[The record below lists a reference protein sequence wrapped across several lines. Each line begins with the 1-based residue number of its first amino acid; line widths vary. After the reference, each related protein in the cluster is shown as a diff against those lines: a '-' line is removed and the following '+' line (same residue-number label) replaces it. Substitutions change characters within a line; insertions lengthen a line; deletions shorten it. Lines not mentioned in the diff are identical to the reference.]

1 MRNLEIDIKAH
12 ELEVTIK
19 KLINSIID
27 DTSID
32 IGNQSNLWSLFENI
46 SPEYFT
52 LLKKNVY
59 FADFLKSFHISVL
72 FEDDKS
78 IDILQSTE
86 DSYDFEFPTINNNKK
101 KLKEIK
107 VEEQTARVLE
117 HIQLPPMSTKLDDLQ
132 LPDRFLKLV
141 KRLENAT
148 LNDSSVS
155 IGKTLGDLIKLSTSE
170 VSSLAGV
177 GLSYVEIFD
186 ELKLLVQSVPESE
199 LVENIIFNN
208 EIDFALVDTSNMRVS
223 LAVVDV
229 GFAKA
234 LEKYARHINV
244 DDLNDHIDEILK
256 LDRRVLIKIPTF
268 GNSVVDKLI
277 EFQKLIQNEIELIVS
292 GCVNYENFES
302 ALIVPKRLI
311 ELSLTK
317 IEEILL
323 ADIDTY
329 FDKISDDDADIAQR
343 RWGFIDTKQTLEQI
357 AESFKLTRERIRQ
370 KEVKINKNFVR
381 HMRLSQPV
389 LWQLL
394 EPNLNSDISSKVEDL
409 FCCFSSEKEFY
420 DFLDLVCGQEKL
432 IEYVYPEIEK
442 SILNIYFVEN
452 GAPILIDDI
461 REYLTDINLAK
472 VRNINNAI
480 LYLEH
485 QDVITIE
492 GEYVWP
498 KYLGKAE
505 ATACVLV
512 KHKKG
517 LPWLDVAKIVNKN
530 TYSRTP
536 IQEERLENA
545 AFELPDYIFLGGKG
559 VYKHTKFIDAA
570 NISLDEIFL
579 ELMEYVE
586 SVSRD
591 VFHLNECY
599 HASSRLQNY
608 DYYEIR
614 YFVKNF
620 GEDYGFYFD
629 GRSQSD
635 SVGLKKGFK
644 NITQKDVII
653 ETMSRNIKPLTKTQ
667 IANLL
672 KSKSLDHASYYLD
685 ELIESGKVVQV
696 DRMLY
701 TTPDLA
707 YKDINLDEYLI
718 AINNLLKSYAKPVDP
733 SIFKEELNLYF
744 SNSYSKYFY
753 SSIARLY
760 AKKKGWFRKH
770 NLYSSH
776 EIPFKNLN
784 AAFDALCNIDLTI
797 DENIS
802 AIQAHIAINRQ
813 TAVISFSNWRISRLN
828 KAEGLS

>member
-1 MRNLEIDIKAH
+1 MRNLEIDINIH
-12 ELEVTIK
+12 ELEFTIK

-27 DTSID
+27 DTSVDID
-32 IGNQSNLWSLFENI
+32 NQSNLWSLFENI
-46 SPEYFT
+46 SPEYFI

-59 FADFLKSFHISVL
+59 FADFLKLFHISIS
-72 FEDDKS
+72 FEENNS

-86 DSYDFEFPTINNNKK
+86 DDYGFKVSTINSSEK
-101 KLKEIK
+101 KLKKTEVYK
-107 VEEQTARVLE
+107 QDAPVLE
-117 HIQLPPMSTKLDDLQ
+117 HIQLPTMSTKLDDLQ
-132 LPDRFLKLV
+132 LPDRFLKLI
-141 KRLENAT
+141 KRLERAT
-148 LNDSSVS
+148 LNDPLVS
-155 IGKTLGDLIKLSTSE
+155 IGKNLGDLIKLSTTE
-170 VSSLAGV
+170 VASLPGV
-177 GLSYVEIFD
+177 GLSYIEVFD

-199 LVENIIFNN
+199 PVENTIFNN
-208 EIDFALVDTSNMRVS
+208 EIDFALVDTSNMRIS
-223 LAVVDV
+223 LTGVDTRFV
-229 GFAKA
+229 KA
-234 LEKYARHINV
+234 LEKYARHINF
-244 DDLNDHIDEILK
+244 DALNEHIDEILK
-256 LDRRVLIKIPTF
+256 LDRRVLIKLPTF
-268 GNSVVDKLI
+268 GNSVVDKLM

-292 GCVNYENFES
+292 GYVNYKNFES
-302 ALIVPKRLI
+302 ALIVPKNLT
-311 ELSLTK
+311 ELPLTK
-317 IEEILL
+317 IEKILL
-323 ADIDTY
+323 EDIDTY
-329 FDKISDDDADIAQR
+329 FDKISDDDTDIAQR
-343 RWGFIDTKQTLEQI
+343 RWGFIDTKQTLEEI
-357 AESFKLTRERIRQ
+357 AESYKLTRERIRQ

-381 HMRLSQPV
+381 HMRLSQSV

-394 EPNLNSDISSKVEDL
+394 EPNLTLDISNKFKDL

-442 SILNIYFVEN
+442 AVLNIFFVEN

-461 REYLTDINLAK
+461 KEYLADINLEK
-472 VRNINNAI
+472 VRNINNAV

-485 QDVITIE
+485 QDVITVE
-492 GEYVWP
+492 GEHAWP

-512 KHKKG
+512 NHERG
-517 LPWLDVAKIVNKN
+517 LPWLDIAKIVNKN
-530 TYSRTP
+530 SYSRTP
-536 IQEERLENA
+536 IQEERLESA

-559 VYKHTKFIDAA
+559 VYKHTKFIDTA
-570 NISLDEIFL
+570 NTSLDEIFL

-586 SVSRD
+586 TVSRD
-591 VFHLNECY
+591 VIHLNECY

-629 GRSQSD
+629 GRSQAD

-685 ELIESGKVVQV
+685 ELIESGNVVQV

-707 YKDINLDEYLI
+707 YKDINLDEYLT
-718 AINNLLKSYAKPVDP
+718 AINNLLKRCAKPVDP

-760 AKKKGWFRKH
+760 AKKKDWFRKH
-770 NLYSSH
+770 NLYSVS

-784 AAFDALCNIDLTI
+784 AAFDSICSMDLTL

-802 AIQAHIAINRQ
+802 VIQAHVAIKRETASIALK
-813 TAVISFSNWRISRLN
+813 NWRVSRLG
-828 KAEGLS
+828 KID

>member
-1 MRNLEIDIKAH
+1 MRNLEIDIRVD

-27 DTSID
+27 DTNID

-72 FEDDKS
+72 FEDDNS

-86 DSYDFEFPTINNNKK
+86 DNYSFEFPTIENKEK
-101 KLKEIK
+101 ESKEIGI
-107 VEEQTARVLE
+107 EEQVSSVLE
-117 HIQLPPMSTKLDDLQ
+117 HIQLPIMSTKLDELQ

-148 LNDSSVS
+148 LNDPSIS
-155 IGKTLGDLIKLSTSE
+155 IGKTLGDLMKLSTTE
-170 VSSLAGV
+170 VASFSGV

-199 LVENIIFNN
+199 LAESIIFNN
-208 EIDFALVDTSNMRVS
+208 EIDPALVDTSDMRIS
-223 LAVVDV
+223 LAGVDTRFV
-229 GFAKA
+229 KA
-234 LEKYARHINV
+234 LEKYARHINA
-244 DDLNDHIDEILK
+244 DDLNEHIDEILK
-256 LDRRVLIKIPTF
+256 LDRRVLIELPTF
-268 GNSVVDKLI
+268 GNSVVDTLI
-277 EFQKLIQNEIELIVS
+277 EFRKLIQNEIELIVS

-311 ELSLTK
+311 KLSLTK

-323 ADIDTY
+323 EDIDTY

-343 RWGFIDTKQTLEQI
+343 RWGFIDAKQTLEEI

-381 HMRLSQPV
+381 HMRLSQSV

-394 EPNLNSDISSKVEDL
+394 EPNLTSDISNKVEDL
-409 FCCFSSEKEFY
+409 FCCFASEKDFY
-420 DFLDLVCGQEKL
+420 DFLNLICNQDKL
-432 IEYVYPEIEK
+432 IEYVYPQLEK
-442 SILNIYFVEN
+442 TLLNSYFVEN
-452 GAPILIDDI
+452 GAPIYIDEIKD
-461 REYLTDINLAK
+461 YLVDLELEE

-480 LYLEH
+480 RYLAS
-485 QDVITIE
+485 QNLLSIE
-492 GEYVWP
+492 GEQVWP
-498 KYLGKAE
+498 KQLGKSE
-505 ATACVLV
+505 ASACVLV
-512 KHKKG
+512 DHKKG
-517 LPWLDVAKIVNKN
+517 LPWLDIANIVNN
-530 TYSRTP
+530 NSYSRTP
-536 IQEERLENA
+536 IYEDRLDFD
-545 AFELPDYIFLGGKG
+545 AFNSPDYIFLAGKG
-559 VYKHTKFIDAA
+559 IYKHTKYIDTN
-570 NISLDEIFL
+570 NISLDEVFF

-586 SVSRD
+586 LVSRD

-599 HASSRLQNY
+599 HASSILQRY
-608 DYYEIR
+608 DYHEIR

-629 GRSQSD
+629 GRSQAD
-635 SVGLKKGFK
+635 SVGLKKDFK

-653 ETMSRNIKPLTKTQ
+653 QKMNRNGKPLTKPE

-672 KSKSLDHASYYLD
+672 KSRSLDHASYYLD
-685 ELIESGKVVQV
+685 ELIESGRVVQLE
-696 DRMLY
+696 RMLY
-701 TTPDLA
+701 TTPELA
-707 YKDINLDEYLI
+707 YKKINLNEYI
-718 AINNLLKSYAKPVDP
+718 SAIDKVLRNHAKPVEP

-744 SNSYSKYFY
+744 SKSYSKHFY

-760 AKKKGWFRKH
+760 AEKKGWFRKH
-770 NLYSSH
+770 SLYSIY

-784 AAFDALCNIDLTI
+784 IALDNFCRIDLTV
-797 DENIS
+797 DENVV
-802 AIQAHIAINRQ
+802 ALQKHVAINRQ
-813 TAVISFSNWRISRLN
+813 TASIALSNWKVSRSN
-828 KAEGLS
+828 